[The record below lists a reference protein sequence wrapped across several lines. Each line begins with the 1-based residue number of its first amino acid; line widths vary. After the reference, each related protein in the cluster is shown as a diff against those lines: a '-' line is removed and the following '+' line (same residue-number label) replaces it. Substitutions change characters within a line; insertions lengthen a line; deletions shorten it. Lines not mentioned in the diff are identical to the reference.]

1 MYKKVGSLFG
11 AEIGTMLD
19 NGLFCIRV
27 EAKPVIAAII
37 QTMGWYSI
45 YVGPAQDSGRL
56 WFLIPY
62 TADIDRALTDLVD
75 VAADVRQDRPGFGQ
89 LEMTL

>member
-1 MYKKVGSLFG
+1 MYKSIGILFG
-11 AEIGTMLD
+11 AEIGTVMD
-19 NGLFCIRV
+19 DGLFFIRV
-27 EAKPVIAAII
+27 EARPVIAAII
-37 QTMGWYSI
+37 QAMGWYSI

-62 TADIDRALTDLVD
+62 TPEIDAALVDLVD

-89 LEMTL
+89 LELAL

>member
-1 MYKKVGSLFG
+1 MYKKVGFLFG
-11 AEIGTMLD
+11 AEIGTVMD
-19 NGLFCIRV
+19 DGTFFIRV

-37 QTMGWYSI
+37 QAMGWHSR

-56 WFLIPY
+56 WFLLPY
-62 TADIDRALTDLVD
+62 TPEIDAALVDLVD

-89 LEMTL
+89 LELTL